1 MNDDVTLADIQLIRE
16 MFMEVFVEGG
26 YNPALCSVDEDF
38 NAKLEKSVCASQF
51 AGLKGGQSSEPLGI
65 ILLCADNKGA
75 QIVVDITRTFDALQ
89 QGKTN
94 TVDNPLLK
102 SVKKVTGDFPSMY
115 SAMDDIIIFIEPQ
128 QWKKFLEAEK
138 RFVVSEQSRAEALEL
153 LKKCW
158 NAGDTRG
165 A

>member
-1 MNDDVTLADIQLIRE
+1 MNDDVTLEDIKLIRE

-38 NAKLEKSVCASQF
+38 NTKLEKSVCASQF

-115 SAMDDIIIFIEPQ
+115 SAMDDIIVFMNPQ
-128 QWKKFLEAEK
+128 QWERFLEAEK
-138 RFVVSEQSRAEALEL
+138 KFAAPKKSLAETLEWL
-153 LKKCW
+153 QNCW
-158 NAGDTRG
+158 DAGDTRG
-165 A
+165 I